1 MVAIRFPEDNAKVFG
16 ACESAIGMGM
26 MIGPILGQVFYYFEF
41 EGCFYGTGVLILVC
55 GFITHCYLP
64 EWLNRI
70 QERSDD
76 TEGHHLSI
84 NHGGSNQEKKEAP
97 ISYIAILTNLRAFV
111 VISSCVF
118 ASIFLMFNEP
128 IISD

>member
-1 MVAIRFPEDNAKVFG
+1 MVAIRFPEDTAKVFG

-41 EGCFYGTGVLILVC
+41 EGCFYGTGVLILIC

-76 TEGHHLSI
+76 AEDHNLSI
-84 NHGGSNQEKKEAP
+84 NQ
-97 ISYIAILTNLRAFV
+97 
-111 VISSCVF
+111 
-118 ASIFLMFNEP
+118 
-128 IISD
+128 D

>member
-1 MVAIRFPEDNAKVFG
+1 MVAIRFPEDNATVFG

-55 GFITHCYLP
+55 GFITHCYMP
-64 EWLNRI
+64 DWLNRI
-70 QERSDD
+70 QERSDTAED
-76 TEGHHLSI
+76 HNFSL
-84 NHGGSNQEKKEAP
+84 NQEEKKEKEAP
-97 ISYIAILTNLRAFV
+97 ISYLAILTNLRAFV